1 MKQFTFSAQ
10 VANNLLTVLQGYSKT
25 IRLLLVMFLTLTVS
39 AEVWGAD
46 VVYKT
51 AKFGSSYNSASV
63 SSYTSSWYS
72 TYNGFRVDIVN
83 ANNNQNGWSYI
94 KMGSKNA
101 ASTGTITTNAKI
113 DAAITKVSLTIDA
126 ITTSKITSIT
136 LKTATSSNGTY
147 TSVGTFTKAT
157 GTQTVTLASP
167 TANLF
172 YKIEVVCTQ
181 GSSNGLITISQ
192 VDYYKSDVASTC
204 TTNPTVSAGSNS
216 SVTTTTATVSCSGG
230 ITSLGSAGCSI
241 ESYGF
246 VYGTSSNPTI
256 SNTKEQVGTTYTT
269 TGTAFTKELTGLT
282 ANTTYYVRPYAT
294 NGNGTAYGTQTN
306 FKTLELPKYT
316 VTLNAGSGTCAASVT
331 EASAGAG
338 VTLPT
343 PTLDCGDWEF
353 AGWKTTS
360 AVTTE
365 TTTEPTLIAA
375 GAYSPTSDIT
385 LYAVYQRTVTT
396 SGGGGGGEATAEV
409 SIADYATA
417 HSWNNDT
424 KYTSVTIDENITATA
439 STGTNTGKY
448 YTSGT
453 NWRFYQT
460 ENATLTLSAATG
472 CTIKTVKVTY
482 SVSKTGVLTYNE
494 DDVSSG
500 TATTINATSATFGV
514 GNTGGET
521 NGQVRI
527 TAIEVIYTT
536 SGGGSSSTTYYHSTP
551 DCGSTEPSQ
560 LATPTGL
567 NVTNITSTSATLSW
581 GEVANASSYTVSVYG
596 ENDEV
601 IAEYPGLTEITKTVS
616 DLDPETNYL
625 FGVVAVGDGIT
636 YTNSIQAVSDVFT
649 TSAAASPATIT
660 LSQLGVTST
669 IDTYSVGDQY
679 TLPTTSSQ
687 SCDGKQLVGWS
698 TVEVAE
704 TDTKPTSNYYELGAE
719 VTLAATQTF
728 YAVFAAG
735 SGGGGEGWTAV
746 TSTSDLE
753 AGATYAISSA
763 ATEGTYLSTWDGGN
777 NFPGSTSIICPLI
790 LGGSA
795 GAWTF
800 QIADG
805 GTYNDRFLTAAST
818 TSNNYLKAVTT
829 ADAYSVFSISFDAI
843 NKNAVITCTG
853 KASRNI
859 LRYNANSGSPIF
871 ACYTSG
877 QSATYLQKYATGGG
891 GYTAY
896 STSCIPTY
904 SITYDFADGDGGHCT
919 DTRVEGGSDYTI
931 CDEAPTKDG
940 NTFLHWSDG
949 VNTYNPSDVI
959 ENVTTDI
966 TLTAVW
972 QPNIYTVIWSNNGVE
987 TGVPYNHGDALV
999 VPTAPASCDGVKEFV
1014 GWTTHSGYYHATT
1027 APDDIFTTKTTP
1039 VTATATYYA
1048 VFATPGA
1055 GGTEFVLGESGT
1067 FKMYANVDGTNH
1079 YAQGGVS
1086 SSKLSSTTDIL
1097 TASDY
1102 ILTYADGSYTIKQGT
1117 NAIGHSSKTDL
1128 STTAST
1134 WTISAGANGSWRI
1147 TSDKDNSRALS
1158 YSAEANAFK
1167 AYATSNLTAG
1177 NETYFDIEFGSGSDA
1192 HSDYTTICQTVE
1204 SIEIANYT
1212 TEFFVT
1218 DEFAFGGTVTAHFDE
1233 GEPQDVT
1240 ALAHFSGY
1248 NMNEVGTYT
1257 VTVTYMGA
1265 TATYEITVKP
1275 LDNAW
1280 VLTWNVSGKTNTG
1293 LGPRSVTK
1301 NSAIGTL
1308 PVPEV
1313 PVACAGKTFMG
1324 WTESNIVPS
1333 DGKGIV
1339 YITEETVPTKNTTYY
1354 AVFATI
1360 NNFSTQAAIEDIES
1374 GSKVVIVA
1382 VASMDASGGAGQ
1394 AISSRT
1400 ISITSQGVIGLS
1412 GDEVSIFDETIN
1424 TPHSTCIWT
1433 LTKEG
1438 GGIVFEQ
1445 GGKYIRAV
1453 NNGYRRL
1460 LLETTKDYWT
1470 LSPVG
1475 GKDKTYHMQSGNTS
1489 HYVEWF
1495 DHTDSKYDEG
1505 ERYIGFVPYLEA
1517 NDNGDFDMQFYV
1529 TANKDGDADI
1539 TDYTTGCAEYTITY
1553 YGFHGGYSTSCSS
1566 DGTIVLPVNSLHTVP
1581 NCGDVV
1587 KDHTNL
1593 GREFLNIWMTQPHGG
1608 HTFEPGDTFIL
1619 TQDTTLY
1626 AQWKMETTSDVTT
1639 LPTDIEDLAGTDIY
1653 VYGGTT
1659 LNIQPGTTTI
1669 NSLTLKGGL
1678 QADGSYKMPT
1688 VWVPEGATLVRN
1700 SNKINLDLIVNAKTY
1715 YPFAVPF
1722 ATKNNQYVEYLDP
1735 VLAAASTYGTHFAI
1749 KTYDGARRAKVGED
1763 KTNNW
1768 VRVLRDST
1776 LQPGVGYI
1784 ITALTYPDKD
1794 TATIRIPMTVPNTW
1808 FQNGE
1813 QAEVGTTVRNTI
1825 AVTAHAGAAAT
1836 EHQRHAGWNFVAN
1849 PYLTSF
1855 AGGNVANDGGLAYI
1869 NGELI
1874 IEGGYEYTD
1883 EEVPYVTVPAYDFAY
1898 YSQHKLS
1905 EVKLSPEW
1913 SFFVQVGTGGTMN
1926 FTTAGRQQ
1934 APASIAARNA
1944 EERPVK
1950 MDVDLILS
1958 DNHNSDQTGI
1968 IICDRYSDAYEIGRD
1983 LEKLFGSAY
1992 NLSVY
1997 TLMED
2002 NTPLAFQA
2010 LAIRSSMQVIPV
2022 GYRAPEQGEYTF
2034 RLNEATSSIDLLNEQ
2049 YEQLVLVDYQTGEL
2063 TNLLYTD
2070 YTFYSERTQSN
2081 SRFAIYAVPRQNAP
2095 TDLPNAIGSD
2105 EEVRKVIYNDHLYI
2119 LRDGNVYNGMGQK
2132 M

>member
-704 TDTKPTSNYYELGAE
+704 TDTKPTSNYYELG
-719 VTLAATQTF
+719 
-728 YAVFAAG
+728 
-735 SGGGGEGWTAV
+735 
-746 TSTSDLE
+746 
-753 AGATYAISSA
+753 
-763 ATEGTYLSTWDGGN
+763 
-777 NFPGSTSIICPLI
+777 
-790 LGGSA
+790 
-795 GAWTF
+795 
-800 QIADG
+800 
-805 GTYNDRFLTAAST
+805 
-818 TSNNYLKAVTT
+818 SN
-829 ADAYSVFSISFDAI
+829 
-843 NKNAVITCTG
+843 
-853 KASRNI
+853 
-859 LRYNANSGSPIF
+859 P
-871 ACYTSG
+871 
-877 QSATYLQKYATGGG
+877 
-891 GYTAY
+891 
-896 STSCIPTY
+896 
-904 SITYDFADGDGGHCT
+904 
-919 DTRVEGGSDYTI
+919 
-931 CDEAPTKDG
+931 
-940 NTFLHWSDG
+940 
-949 VNTYNPSDVI
+949 
-959 ENVTTDI
+959 
-966 TLTAVW
+966 
-972 QPNIYTVIWSNNGVE
+972 
-987 TGVPYNHGDALV
+987 
-999 VPTAPASCDGVKEFV
+999 
-1014 GWTTHSGYYHATT
+1014 
-1027 APDDIFTTKTTP
+1027 
-1039 VTATATYYA
+1039 
-1048 VFATPGA
+1048 
-1055 GGTEFVLGESGT
+1055 
-1067 FKMYANVDGTNH
+1067 
-1079 YAQGGVS
+1079 
-1086 SSKLSSTTDIL
+1086 
-1097 TASDY
+1097 
-1102 ILTYADGSYTIKQGT
+1102 
-1117 NAIGHSSKTDL
+1117 
-1128 STTAST
+1128 
-1134 WTISAGANGSWRI
+1134 
-1147 TSDKDNSRALS
+1147 
-1158 YSAEANAFK
+1158 
-1167 AYATSNLTAG
+1167 
-1177 NETYFDIEFGSGSDA
+1177 
-1192 HSDYTTICQTVE
+1192 
-1204 SIEIANYT
+1204 
-1212 TEFFVT
+1212 
-1218 DEFAFGGTVTAHFDE
+1218 
-1233 GEPQDVT
+1233 
-1240 ALAHFSGY
+1240 
-1248 NMNEVGTYT
+1248 
-1257 VTVTYMGA
+1257 
-1265 TATYEITVKP
+1265 
-1275 LDNAW
+1275 
-1280 VLTWNVSGKTNTG
+1280 
-1293 LGPRSVTK
+1293 
-1301 NSAIGTL
+1301 
-1308 PVPEV
+1308 
-1313 PVACAGKTFMG
+1313 
-1324 WTESNIVPS
+1324 
-1333 DGKGIV
+1333 
-1339 YITEETVPTKNTTYY
+1339 
-1354 AVFATI
+1354 
-1360 NNFSTQAAIEDIES
+1360 
-1374 GSKVVIVA
+1374 
-1382 VASMDASGGAGQ
+1382 
-1394 AISSRT
+1394 
-1400 ISITSQGVIGLS
+1400 
-1412 GDEVSIFDETIN
+1412 
-1424 TPHSTCIWT
+1424 
-1433 LTKEG
+1433 
-1438 GGIVFEQ
+1438 
-1445 GGKYIRAV
+1445 
-1453 NNGYRRL
+1453 
-1460 LLETTKDYWT
+1460 
-1470 LSPVG
+1470 
-1475 GKDKTYHMQSGNTS
+1475 
-1489 HYVEWF
+1489 
-1495 DHTDSKYDEG
+1495 
-1505 ERYIGFVPYLEA
+1505 
-1517 NDNGDFDMQFYV
+1517 
-1529 TANKDGDADI
+1529 
-1539 TDYTTGCAEYTITY
+1539 
-1553 YGFHGGYSTSCSS
+1553 
-1566 DGTIVLPVNSLHTVP
+1566 
-1581 NCGDVV
+1581 
-1587 KDHTNL
+1587 
-1593 GREFLNIWMTQPHGG
+1593 
-1608 HTFEPGDTFIL
+1608 
-1619 TQDTTLY
+1619 
-1626 AQWKMETTSDVTT
+1626 
-1639 LPTDIEDLAGTDIY
+1639 
-1653 VYGGTT
+1653 
-1659 LNIQPGTTTI
+1659 
-1669 NSLTLKGGL
+1669 
-1678 QADGSYKMPT
+1678 
-1688 VWVPEGATLVRN
+1688 
-1700 SNKINLDLIVNAKTY
+1700 
-1715 YPFAVPF
+1715 
-1722 ATKNNQYVEYLDP
+1722 
-1735 VLAAASTYGTHFAI
+1735 
-1749 KTYDGARRAKVGED
+1749 
-1763 KTNNW
+1763 
-1768 VRVLRDST
+1768 
-1776 LQPGVGYI
+1776 
-1784 ITALTYPDKD
+1784 
-1794 TATIRIPMTVPNTW
+1794 
-1808 FQNGE
+1808 
-1813 QAEVGTTVRNTI
+1813 
-1825 AVTAHAGAAAT
+1825 
-1836 EHQRHAGWNFVAN
+1836 
-1849 PYLTSF
+1849 
-1855 AGGNVANDGGLAYI
+1855 
-1869 NGELI
+1869 
-1874 IEGGYEYTD
+1874 
-1883 EEVPYVTVPAYDFAY
+1883 
-1898 YSQHKLS
+1898 
-1905 EVKLSPEW
+1905 
-1913 SFFVQVGTGGTMN
+1913 
-1926 FTTAGRQQ
+1926 
-1934 APASIAARNA
+1934 
-1944 EERPVK
+1944 
-1950 MDVDLILS
+1950 
-1958 DNHNSDQTGI
+1958 
-1968 IICDRYSDAYEIGRD
+1968 
-1983 LEKLFGSAY
+1983 
-1992 NLSVY
+1992 
-1997 TLMED
+1997 
-2002 NTPLAFQA
+2002 
-2010 LAIRSSMQVIPV
+2010 
-2022 GYRAPEQGEYTF
+2022 
-2034 RLNEATSSIDLLNEQ
+2034 
-2049 YEQLVLVDYQTGEL
+2049 
-2063 TNLLYTD
+2063 NLLCCL
-2070 YTFYSERTQSN
+2070 R
-2081 SRFAIYAVPRQNAP
+2081 SR
-2095 TDLPNAIGSD
+2095 
-2105 EEVRKVIYNDHLYI
+2105 
-2119 LRDGNVYNGMGQK
+2119 
-2132 M
+2132 